1 MSDGY
6 IDTGVHGMT
15 GASEANTFTKRRAI
29 MMKARKKQWARHLMF
44 LAVVT
49 AAMIITL
56 NTVAAASDAPVYK
69 ARYSYHW
76 FPTHH
81 LAVYSEKFAKLCGE
95 ETKGRLEVT
104 TYPSGQLYSA
114 RNAIAAVSQGS
125 VEMAGC
131 IALTLASAAPEFGAD
146 TLMLLFDD
154 YDQQRKVWGT
164 KPGKAV
170 IEGLEQKLG
179 VKLLCRLPNG
189 PACLFTTDKKVQDIE
204 GFKGLKA
211 RLLSASEKPYWE
223 ALGASTVSMGTE
235 QVYTALQQGMID
247 AVWTVPSAIKAYS
260 WWDVAKFCTL
270 PYTAYPD
277 SLLVVNAKW
286 WDSLPQDIKDILLK
300 RVVPTIEKESTNFVM
315 DDAKANLGEF
325 AKQKGGE
332 VVTLSP
338 QDVKTLKKMCVE
350 KVYPPLVTKYNP
362 AFWNAIVEQQGLKK

>member
-1 MSDGY
+1 
-6 IDTGVHGMT
+6 
-15 GASEANTFTKRRAI
+15 
-29 MMKARKKQWARHLMF
+29 MMVARKGQWARHLIF
-44 LAVVT
+44 LAVVI
-49 AAMIITL
+49 AAAVLTL
-56 NTVAAASDAPVYK
+56 NTVTAASDATVYK

-81 LAVYSEKFAKLCGE
+81 LAVYSEKFAKLSKE
-95 ETKGRLEVT
+95 QTKGRLEVT

-131 IALTLASAAPEFGAD
+131 IALTLASTAPEFGTD

-154 YDQQRKVWGT
+154 YQQQRKVWGT
-164 KPGKAV
+164 KPGMAV
-170 IEGLEQKLG
+170 IESAEQKLG

-189 PACLFTTDKKVQDIE
+189 PACLFTTDRKVQDIE

-300 RVVPTIEKESTNFVM
+300 RVVPTIEKESTDFVM
-315 DDAKANLGEF
+315 DDAKASLDEF
-325 AKQKGGE
+325 AKQQGGE

-362 AFWNAIVEQQGLKK
+362 AFWDAIVEQQGLKK

>member
-1 MSDGY
+1 
-6 IDTGVHGMT
+6 
-15 GASEANTFTKRRAI
+15 
-29 MMKARKKQWARHLMF
+29 MMEARKGQWARHLMF

-49 AAMIITL
+49 AAVVLTVNTL
-56 NTVAAASDAPVYK
+56 AAAESFK

-81 LAVYSEKFAKLCGE
+81 LAVYSEKFAKLCNE

-146 TLMLLFDD
+146 TLMLLFDN
-154 YDQQRKVWGT
+154 YEQQRKVWKTG
-164 KPGKAV
+164 PGKAV
-170 IEGLEQKLG
+170 IEGVEQKLG

-189 PACLFTTDKKVQDIE
+189 PACLFTTEKKVQDLD

-211 RLLSASEKPYWE
+211 RMLSASEKPYWD

-235 QVYTALQQGMID
+235 QVYTALQQGMIN

-260 WWDVAKFCTL
+260 WWDVVKFGTL

-286 WDSLPQDIKDILLK
+286 WDSLPQDIKDLLLK
-300 RVVPTIEKESTNFVM
+300 KVVPAIEKESTDFVM
-315 DDAKANLGEF
+315 DDAKAGLAEF
-325 AKQKGGE
+325 VKQKGGE

-338 QDVKTLKKMCVE
+338 KDVKTIKAMCVE
-350 KVYPPLVTKYNP
+350 KVYPPMVTKYDP
-362 AFWNAIVEQQGLKK
+362 AFWSAIAAQQGLKK

>member
-1 MSDGY
+1 MK
-6 IDTGVHGMT
+6 HGKKHKRRLAVLSVCLMTWMVLAVFSPT
-15 GASEANTFTKRRAI
+15 GA
-29 MMKARKKQWARHLMF
+29 
-44 LAVVT
+44 
-49 AAMIITL
+49 AAE
-56 NTVAAASDAPVYK
+56 SFK

-81 LAVYSEKFAKLCGE
+81 LAVYSEKFATLCNQ

-131 IALTLASAAPEFGAD
+131 IALTLASTAPEFGAD
-146 TLMLLFDD
+146 TLMLLFDN
-154 YDQQRKVWGT
+154 YEQQRKVWKTG
-164 KPGKAV
+164 PGKAV
-170 IEGLEQKLG
+170 IEGVEKKLG

-189 PACLFTTDKKVQDIE
+189 PACLFTTEKKVQDLN

-211 RLLSASEKPYWE
+211 RMLSASEKPYWD

-235 QVYTALQQGMID
+235 QVYTALQQGMIN

-260 WWDVAKFCTL
+260 WWDVAKFATL

-286 WDSLPQDIKDILLK
+286 WDTLPQEIKDILLK
-300 RVVPTIEKESTNFVM
+300 KVVPAIEKESTDFVM
-315 DDAKANLGEF
+315 GDAKAGLAEF
-325 AKQKGGE
+325 VKQKGGE

-338 QDVKTLKKMCVE
+338 KDVKTIKEMCVE
-350 KVYPPLVTKYNP
+350 KVYPPMVTKYDP
-362 AFWNAIVEQQGLKK
+362 AFWSAIAAQQGLKK

>member
-1 MSDGY
+1 MK
-6 IDTGVHGMT
+6 HGKKHKRRLAILSVCLLAWMALAVFPPT
-15 GASEANTFTKRRAI
+15 GA
-29 MMKARKKQWARHLMF
+29 
-44 LAVVT
+44 
-49 AAMIITL
+49 AAD
-56 NTVAAASDAPVYK
+56 SFK

-81 LAVYSEKFAKLCGE
+81 LAVYSEKFAQLSKE

-131 IALTLASAAPEFGAD
+131 IALTLASTAPEFGAD
-146 TLMLLFDD
+146 TLMLLFDN
-154 YDQQRKVWGT
+154 YEQQRKVWKTG
-164 KPGKAV
+164 PGKAV
-170 IEGLEQKLG
+170 IEGVEQKLG

-189 PACLFTTDKKVQDIE
+189 PACLFTTEKKVQDLD

-211 RLLSASEKPYWE
+211 RMLSASEKPYWD

-235 QVYTALQQGMID
+235 QVYTALQQGMIN

-260 WWDVAKFCTL
+260 WWDVVKFGTL

-286 WDSLPQDIKDILLK
+286 WDSLPQEIKDILVK
-300 RVVPTIEKESTNFVM
+300 KVVPAIEKESTDFVM
-315 DDAKANLGEF
+315 DDAKAGLAEF
-325 AKQKGGE
+325 VKQKGGE

-338 QDVKTLKKMCVE
+338 KDAKTIKAMCVE
-350 KVYPPLVTKYNP
+350 KVYPPMVTKYDP
-362 AFWNAIVEQQGLKK
+362 AFWSAIAAQQGLKK

>member
-1 MSDGY
+1 M
-6 IDTGVHGMT
+6 
-15 GASEANTFTKRRAI
+15 GALIPEVILRQEQARANTFTKRRVI
-29 MMKARKKQWARHLMF
+29 MTVLRKGQWARHLML

-49 AAMIITL
+49 AAMVLTL
-56 NTVAAASDAPVYK
+56 NTAAGASDATVFK

-81 LAVYSEKFAKLCGE
+81 LAVYSEKFAKLCKE

-114 RNAIAAVSQGS
+114 RAAIAAVSQGN

-131 IALTLASAAPEFGAD
+131 IALTLASTAPEFGTD
-146 TLMLLFDD
+146 TLMMLFDD
-154 YDQQRKVWGT
+154 YEQQRKAWET
-164 KPGKAV
+164 EPGRAV
-170 IEGLEQKLG
+170 IARVEQKLG

-189 PACLFTTDKKVQDIE
+189 PACLFTTDKKVQDLE

-211 RLLSASEKPYWE
+211 RLLSVSEKPYWD

-235 QVYTALQQGMID
+235 QVYTALQQGMIN

-260 WWDVAKFCTL
+260 WWDVVKFATL

-300 RVVPTIEKESTNFVM
+300 RVGPTIENESTAFVI
-315 DDAKANLGEF
+315 DDAKATLDEF
-325 AKQKGGE
+325 VKQKGGA

-338 QDVKTLKKMCVE
+338 KDVKTLKEMCVE
-350 KVYPPLVTKYNP
+350 KVYPPLVTKYDP
-362 AFWNAIVEQQGLKK
+362 AYWSAIVAQQGLKK

>member
-1 MSDGY
+1 MKQTKNQKRGLAICSVFLTAW
-6 IDTGVHGMT
+6 IGMAVCSSPGT
-15 GASEANTFTKRRAI
+15 AGAAESF
-29 MMKARKKQWARHLMF
+29 
-44 LAVVT
+44 
-49 AAMIITL
+49 
-56 NTVAAASDAPVYK
+56 K

-81 LAVYSEKFAKLCGE
+81 LAVYSEKFAKACKE

-104 TYPSGQLYSA
+104 TYPSGQLYNA
-114 RNAIAAVSQGS
+114 RAAIAAVSQGS

-131 IALTLASAAPEFGAD
+131 IALTLAPAAPEFGVD
-146 TLMLLFDD
+146 TLMMLFDD
-154 YDQQRKVWGT
+154 YEQQRKAWETG
-164 KPGKAV
+164 PGKAV
-170 IEGLEQKLG
+170 IARLEQKLG

-260 WWDVAKFCTL
+260 WWDAAKFCTL

-286 WDSLPQDIKDILLK
+286 WDSLPQDIQDILLN
-300 RVVPTIEKESTNFVM
+300 RVVPAIEKESTDFVM
-315 DDAKANLGEF
+315 DDAKAGLDEF
-325 AKQKGGE
+325 VKQKGGT

-338 QDVKTLKKMCVE
+338 QDIKTLKSMCVE
-350 KVYPPLVTKYNP
+350 KVYPPLVAKYDP
-362 AFWNAIVEQQGLKK
+362 AFWNAIVAQQGLKK

>member
-1 MSDGY
+1 
-6 IDTGVHGMT
+6 MT
-15 GASEANTFTKRRAI
+15 A
-29 MMKARKKQWARHLMF
+29 ARKWQWTRHMLF
-44 LAVVT
+44 LTVATFAVVCIMNT
-49 AAMIITL
+49 A
-56 NTVAAASDAPVYK
+56 AAASDAQVYK

-81 LAVYSEKFAKLCGE
+81 LAVYSEKFAALCNE
-95 ETKGRLEVT
+95 QTKGRLEVT

-131 IALTLASAAPEFGAD
+131 IALTLASAAPEFGLD

-154 YDQQRKVWGT
+154 YEQQRKAWKT
-164 KPGKAV
+164 DPGKAV

-189 PACLFTTDKKVQDIE
+189 PACLFTTERRVKDIE

-211 RLLSASEKPYWE
+211 RMLSASEKPYWD
-223 ALGASTVSMGTE
+223 ALGAGTVSMGTE
-235 QVYTALQQGMID
+235 QVYTALQQGMIN

-286 WDSLPQDIKDILLK
+286 WNSLPQDIRNVLLDK
-300 RVVPTIEKESTNFVM
+300 VAPRIQKESTDFVM
-315 DDAKANLGEF
+315 DDAKAGLDEF

-338 QDVKTLKKMCVE
+338 PDVKTLKKMCVD
-350 KVYPPLVTKYNP
+350 KVYPPLVAKYN
-362 AFWNAIVEQQGLKK
+362 ASFWDAVVEQQGLKK